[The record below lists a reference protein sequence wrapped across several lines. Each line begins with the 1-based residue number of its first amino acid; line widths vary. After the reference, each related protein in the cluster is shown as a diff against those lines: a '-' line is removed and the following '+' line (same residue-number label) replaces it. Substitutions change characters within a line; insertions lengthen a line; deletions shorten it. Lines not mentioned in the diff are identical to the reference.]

1 MTTHPSIHSEKEV
14 QQVNP
19 TSRVSLE
26 NGSTLESCRQAADKS
41 MVSFDLHVQQRKD
54 AIAGLSYEKL
64 KLMKE
69 KKEEIE
75 KVRKSIKTF

>member
-1 MTTHPSIHSEKEV
+1 MNPPS
-14 QQVNP
+14 
-19 TSRVSLE
+19 RYGLE
-26 NGSTLESCRQAADKS
+26 NGSTFESCRQVADKS

-75 KVRKSIKTF
+75 KVRLV

>member
-1 MTTHPSIHSEKEV
+1 
-14 QQVNP
+14 
-19 TSRVSLE
+19 
-26 NGSTLESCRQAADKS
+26 

-75 KVRKSIKTF
+75 KVRLVLMRRDNWIYVNHKWSMIIRFILFFLE